1 MRELREKKK
10 KENAISLMQIIG
22 LHTQKYWIMGIV
34 FLSMIS
40 LIDVVFILAWYFSEE
55 VVPLENE
62 IAFYVAQGILLA
74 ASLNNIFILLANR
87 KGKISPKRLA
97 VSYQIYDAILMV
109 WGTIAFLFDLTLG
122 FAPIVYLMICTLIA
136 GLFVVEPHFFAF
148 VATSSIIAISIRVAL
163 APELLF
169 GGDRLVENM
178 INVISFILLII
189 VIGYR
194 NFHITIGEYRNAEA
208 LRKLSYVDQLT
219 GLGNERSYVEEV
231 DRINQNIDAG
241 EEVEFA
247 VVLMDVNNLKAT
259 NDAYGHRYGC
269 SLVVRCG
276 HTLPSIFPHSKCFHV
291 GGDEF
296 LALVTNEDYED
307 FEETMKRYDEKML
320 YSIVEYEGKELIFSV
335 ARGFAKREKGQHFK
349 DVLQIADDA
358 MYRNKKALKEK
369 YNMKGR

>member
-1 MRELREKKK
+1 
-10 KENAISLMQIIG
+10 
-22 LHTQKYWIMGIV
+22 
-34 FLSMIS
+34 
-40 LIDVVFILAWYFSEE
+40 
-55 VVPLENE
+55 
-62 IAFYVAQGILLA
+62 
-74 ASLNNIFILLANR
+74 
-87 KGKISPKRLA
+87 
-97 VSYQIYDAILMV
+97 
-109 WGTIAFLFDLTLG
+109 
-122 FAPIVYLMICTLIA
+122 
-136 GLFVVEPHFFAF
+136 
-148 VATSSIIAISIRVAL
+148 
-163 APELLF
+163 
-169 GGDRLVENM
+169 
-178 INVISFILLII
+178 
-189 VIGYR
+189 
-194 NFHITIGEYRNAEA
+194 
-208 LRKLSYVDQLT
+208 
-219 GLGNERSYVEEV
+219 
-231 DRINQNIDAG
+231 
-241 EEVEFA
+241 
-247 VVLMDVNNLKAT
+247 MDVNNLKAT